1 MTRTPPPTQRPR
13 MPKVDPETQ
22 RWCALLQDEVSAW
35 RKIRTKPMFGMLALY
50 RGDRIFAALPLT
62 RAPRTPNSL
71 LVKLPGVR
79 DARLTAA
86 QGPGKAWA
94 SFEMTSATDIPEALR
109 WLQRAYM
116 NAGAR

>member
-1 MTRTPPPTQRPR
+1 MTRTRPTTQRPKL
-13 MPKVDPETQ
+13 PKVDPEMQ
-22 RWCALLQDEVSAW
+22 RWCAALQDEVCGW
-35 RKIRTKPMFGMLALY
+35 RQVRTRPMFGMLALY

-79 DARLTAA
+79 DDRLKAA

-94 SFEMTSATDIPEALR
+94 SFEMTSSNDLHEALR
-109 WLQRAYM
+109 WLQRAYKKT
-116 NAGAR
+116 GAR